1 MLVFTRKL
9 NESVIISDEIE
20 VKVVSI
26 EKSHIKL
33 GFQAPPSIVIH
44 RKEVYQRIQEEN
56 RKATQSRKSGLLRL
70 TQKTQ
75 FMNKNFS
82 ETN

>member
-20 VKVVSI
+20 VKVVAI
-26 EKSHIKL
+26 EKGHIKL
-33 GFQAPPSIVIH
+33 GFEAPPSIVIH

-56 RKATQSRKSGLLRL
+56 RKATKSKKSGLMRL
-70 TQKTQ
+70 TQKKE
-75 FMNKNFS
+75 FLNKL
-82 ETN
+82 T